1 MRREVI
7 LALGLSTISGLV
19 AVMGVNNWMTS
30 EYAKIMSQQKPTAS
44 AMETTTLVVAKSDLA
59 FGATANRETLQE
71 VVWPA
76 RNVPM
81 GAFASIDEFLKQQ
94 ETRIVLEPIVA
105 NEPVLAGKVTGPGQR
120 SGLSTML
127 EPGKKAVT
135 LRTND
140 VVGVGGLVL
149 PGDRVDIFVTNEAK
163 DLKNAD
169 GSIIQPYTDLLLT
182 NVRVLAIDQIL
193 DPKHTAPIVGRTVT
207 VAVNLADAQRITLA
221 STIGTLTLVLR
232 ENGAKDTAEATSRL
246 TLAGLS
252 GDSGD
257 NSGKGTLIPAMA
269 VAPDKKTVAPVEA
282 PARADL
288 TKVSVVRATVATD
301 YSVLRQDVSE

>member
-7 LALGLSTISGLV
+7 LALGLSTISGFV

-30 EYAKIMSQQKPTAS
+30 EYAKIMSHQKPTA
-44 AMETTTLVVAKSDLA
+44 ATLETTTLVVAKSDLA
-59 FGATANRETLQE
+59 FGATANRDTLQE
-71 VVWPA
+71 VIWPA
-76 RNVPM
+76 KTVPA
-81 GAFASIDEFLKQQ
+81 GAFASIDDFLKQQ

-120 SGLSTML
+120 SGLATML

-193 DPKHTAPIVGRTVT
+193 DPKHTAPIVGRTIT
-207 VAVNLADAQRITLA
+207 VAVDLKDAQKITLA

-232 ENGAKDTAEATSRL
+232 ENGAKETAEATNRL

-257 NSGKGTLIPAMA
+257 NSTKGTLVPAMA
-269 VAPDKKTVAPVEA
+269 VAPDKKTVAPVDV
-282 PARADL
+282 PNRADL
-288 TKVSVVRATVATD
+288 TKVSVIRATAPTD
-301 YSVLRQDVSE
+301 YSVLRRDASE

>member
-30 EYAKIMSQQKPTAS
+30 EYAKIMSQQKPTVS
-44 AMETTTLVVAKSDLA
+44 SMETTTLVVAKSNLA
-59 FGATANRETLQE
+59 FGETANRDNLQE
-71 VVWPA
+71 MVWPSSS
-76 RNVPM
+76 VPA
-81 GAFASIDEFLKQQ
+81 GGFASIDDFLKQQ

-169 GSIIQPYTDLLLT
+169 GSLIQPYTDLLLT

-207 VAVNLADAQRITLA
+207 VAVNLNDAQKITLA

-232 ENGAKDTAEATSRL
+232 ENGAKETAEATNRL

-257 NSGKGTLIPAMA
+257 NSTKGTLVPTMA
-269 VAPDKKTVAPVEA
+269 VAPDKKSVAPVIATA
-282 PARADL
+282 PSGNA
-288 TKVSVVRATVATD
+288 KVSVVRATVPTD
-301 YSVLRQDVSE
+301 YSVLRRDVSE